1 MPEGGELSAG
11 SVIDAQE
18 LEGTFDEDTEVSQGT
33 VKSTNSANK
42 TKKVKGVTKKDMYNA
57 KNPVPRKTVGDL
69 V

>member
-33 VKSTNSANK
+33 VTSTNLQKNK
-42 TKKVKGVTKKDMYNA
+42 NSQRCVKRRYV
-57 KNPVPRKTVGDL
+57 
-69 V
+69 